1 MHFFH
6 LSDLHI
12 GLKLIERDLR
22 EDQEYI
28 FEQIIRLAKEQQ
40 PDAMVIAGDIYDKAV
55 PSAEAVEIFDSFM
68 KNLSEEMPQM
78 PVMIISGNH
87 DSAARLNCF
96 RSILSRQNVYMIG
109 TPPTTEEE
117 HIEKVTLQDAYGDLH
132 FYLLPF
138 VKPSMVR
145 EIVGTREDGTQH
157 SYDEALH
164 LLIERENID
173 TKERNVLV
181 SHQFYLPFDRQAED
195 VERMDSE
202 IRTVGNIDEISADVL
217 EVFDY
222 AALGHIHKPQAM
234 GREMVRYAGSILKYS
249 FSEIRKDKQATILT
263 ISKNKQISLSHHL
276 LKPLRDMREMECS
289 LESLLKRK
297 CEIGNEE
304 DYMHVIL
311 TDEEQILDAIGK
323 VRTVYPN
330 VMQISFKNRRHMM
343 QYETI
348 QMKENQ
354 IADQNPMELF
364 EQFYKMQNHIDL
376 DEKRAQMAISIFEEV
391 IR

>member
-1 MHFFH
+1 MKILH
-6 LSDLHI
+6 LGDLHLGKRVNEI
-12 GLKLIERDLR
+12 SMI
-22 EDQEYI
+22 EDQKFI
-28 FEQIIRLAKEQQ
+28 LDQIVTLVKEEKI
-40 PDAMVIAGDIYDKAV
+40 DVILLCGDIYDKAI
-55 PSAEAVEIFDSFM
+55 PTIEAIHLLDEFLEE
-68 KNLSEEMPQM
+68 LSDLKVKVLM
-78 PVMIISGNH
+78 ISGNH
-87 DSAARLNCF
+87 DSSERLSFGRNLF
-96 RSILSRQNVYMIG
+96 KRSNLYIASQFNQ
-109 TPPTTEEE
+109 E
-117 HIEKVTLQDAYGDLH
+117 IEKITIKEDGYNIN
-132 FYLLPF
+132 FYMLPF
-138 VKPSMVR
+138 VKPAYINHVLKIQTETYEECFKHLMEQVKIN
-145 EIVGTREDGTQH
+145 EDETNILLAHQFVTVGKNSPELSDSETSSLGGID
-157 SYDEALH
+157 
-164 LLIERENID
+164 NID
-173 TKERNVLV
+173 YRL
-181 SHQFYLPFDRQAED
+181 FDA
-195 VERMDSE
+195 
-202 IRTVGNIDEISADVL
+202 
-217 EVFDY
+217 FDY
-222 AALGHIHKPQAM
+222 VALGHIHKPQAM

-376 DEKRAQMAISIFEEV
+376 DEKEHRWQYPFL
-391 IR
+391 RR